1 MCQEIFAKLPLRP
14 ETRRVFENAV
24 TGKLTAGTHGW
35 DKEHRA
41 YNKAVE
47 SLFNTFL
54 QQKDIA
60 HADMTAEDAHE
71 FLSRVRH
78 SNDPLI
84 RGFNERLRPWEGLA
98 ILRLRRAGKTD
109 A

>member
-41 YNKAVE
+41 YNK
-47 SLFNTFL
+47 
-54 QQKDIA
+54 
-60 HADMTAEDAHE
+60 
-71 FLSRVRH
+71 
-78 SNDPLI
+78 PLKVFSTRFSSKKI
-84 RGFNERLRPWEGLA
+84 SPML
-98 ILRLRRAGKTD
+98 I
-109 A
+109 